1 MHELHVSVVLETV
14 DRSSQ
19 ISHQTSQQRQS
30 ITMSFTADS
39 DSDSCTGSTQSDVDT
54 VAMKELGPYDVIC
67 GRHKEAFNNIGNRR
81 FRVTVSL
88 NKDRYAGAPSRKEKT
103 GVIKCIVGVVKSNG
117 GRFLQRVDGAWVE
130 LDEKKS
136 LAKVGHAIRDMV
148 ESTSTSTVRSQASS
162 AILKKKASCQRCPS
176 PEVAIDN
183 VPCLPQAAPTVAT
196 KTDCTMVRRDS
207 VDSLMLAWLADDSD
221 WLLDSLVES
230 IQADDWIACSQVQA
244 L

>member
-1 MHELHVSVVLETV
+1 
-14 DRSSQ
+14 
-19 ISHQTSQQRQS
+19 
-30 ITMSFTADS
+30 MSFAVDS

-88 NKDRYAGAPSRKEKT
+88 NKDRYTGAPSRKEKT

-148 ESTSTSTVRSQASS
+148 ESASTNAVRSQASS

-176 PEVAIDN
+176 PKATIDN
-183 VPCLPQAAPTVAT
+183 VLCSPQPAPTPAT
-196 KTDCTMVRRDS
+196 KTIVRRDS
-207 VDSLMLAWLADDSD
+207 VDSLVLAWLADDSD

-230 IQADDWIACSQVQA
+230 IQTDDFMDCPNSLVESIQTDDWMDCPQVQA
-244 L
+244 MY